1 MHQGLEK
8 QGSQYVLMLQDH
20 PKQIGGTI
28 SNVTIRRNC
37 NAYWVSSCNNTLPP
51 SSHSFPHGDEGA
63 VDPILAVSYV
73 SPTIS
78 IHFASRLMIPLSS
91 TWVWVFVRHSTQ
103 TTPIEDEKPK

>member
-28 SNVTIRRNC
+28 SNVTMRRNC
-37 NAYWVSSCNNTLPP
+37 NWIPSCNNTVPP
-51 SSHSFPHGDEGA
+51 SSDSFPHGDEGA
-63 VDPILAVSYV
+63 VNPILAVSYV
-73 SPTIS
+73 SRTIS

-91 TWVWVFVRHSTQ
+91 TWVFVRHSTQ
-103 TTPIEDEKPK
+103 TAPIEDEKPK

>member
-1 MHQGLEK
+1 MNQGLEK

-28 SNVTIRRNC
+28 SNVTIRKNC
-37 NAYWVSSCNNTLPP
+37 NAYWVSSYNNTVPP
-51 SSHSFPHGDEGA
+51 SSDSFPHGDEGA
-63 VDPILAVSYV
+63 VNPILAVSYV

-78 IHFASRLMIPLSS
+78 IYFVSWLMISLSS
-91 TWVWVFVRHSTQ
+91 TWVFVRHSTQ